1 MNKKGDISLNFL
13 AGLIVSIVGFSLL
26 LFVYFQIASGGEIDR
41 QVCHESV
48 ILRATVPLGE
58 SFVPLKC
65 NTAKI
70 CISGKLF
77 GKGECEEFKN
87 EKSVTTI
94 RVGDNADSLN
104 KIEKVYAQE
113 LLSCWKT
120 MGEGKISIFSN
131 AVVENFGVGG
141 EVYPSCVI
149 CSRIAVDKNSF
160 QNVDFTKM
168 DVFGYMNK
176 RLVPESD
183 KTYLQQITNNP
194 NNVGI
199 STEIINTE
207 NLDSLKDKDDNLI
220 LIEDEN
226 GDKVEVKFEA
236 VELSEISSED
246 KVENFPSE
254 TAILFMQISA
264 PEYGTSLRNVLG
276 VGTAGT
282 VFVARGASWKIL
294 KGAVG
299 VVKQHPIIAA
309 VTGVV
314 FLGYHQGSVAWNRAV
329 TASYC
334 DDISIGKEARSG
346 CSVVRATDYKVANIL
361 EYCQVIESIP

>member
-48 ILRATVPLGE
+48 ILRATVPLGKAY
-58 SFVPLKC
+58 VPLKC

-70 CISGKLF
+70 CI
-77 GKGECEEFKN
+77 
-87 EKSVTTI
+87 
-94 RVGDNADSLN
+94 RVGDNQQSLS

-131 AVVENFGVGG
+131 TVVENFGVGG

-282 VFVARGASWKIL
+282 VFVARGTSWKIL
-294 KGAVG
+294 KGTVG

-314 FLGYHQGSVAWNRAV
+314 FLGYQQGSVAWNRAV